1 MATPLQ
7 DPVGA
12 TISSSL
18 RRKLDLINETIDEAV
33 EFKLT
38 DIAEDI
44 VRLSPVDTGAF
55 VNSWSFKDN
64 PSIGRRKSSA
74 GKPRRQDNARES
86 GKALNN
92 LANDIRLAFD
102 KGSTGGPRGDLEV
115 AAGTYYFI
123 NGAPHA
129 NKVELRNGISAQIMD
144 IHG

>member
-12 TISSSL
+12 RISPSL
-18 RRKLDLINETIDEAV
+18 QRKLDLINETIDEAV

-38 DIAEDI
+38 DIAQDI

-74 GKPRRQDNARES
+74 RKPRQQDNARES

-92 LANDIRLAFD
+92 LANDIKLVFGE
-102 KGSTGGPRGDLEV
+102 GSSGGPRGDLEV
-115 AAGTYYFI
+115 TAGTYYFT
-123 NGAPHA
+123 NGASHA
-129 NKVELRNGISAQIMD
+129 NKVELRYGINAQIRN

>member
-1 MATPLQ
+1 MARRGIDVKAAISPSLQ
-7 DPVGA
+7 Q
-12 TISSSL
+12 
-18 RRKLDLINETIDEAV
+18 KLDSINETIAEAA

-38 DIAEDI
+38 QISEDI

-102 KGSTGGPRGDLEV
+102 KGSTGGLRGDLEV
-115 AAGTYYFI
+115 TAGTYYFI

-129 NKVELRNGISAQIMD
+129 NKVELRYGISAQIRN

>member
-7 DPVGA
+7 EPVGA
-12 TISSSL
+12 RIRPSL
-18 RRKLDLINETIDEAV
+18 QRKLDLINETIDEAV

-55 VNSWSFKDN
+55 VHSWSFKDN
-64 PSIGRRKSSA
+64 PSVGRRKSSA
-74 GKPRRQDNARES
+74 GKPRRQDNATES

-102 KGSTGGPRGDLEV
+102 KGSSGGPRGELEV
-115 AAGTYYFI
+115 TAGTYYFI

-129 NKVELRNGISAQIMD
+129 KKVETRYGIGAQIRN